1 MWTTANP
8 GQCFRGLMWWAVAP
22 RGLWSQGRVCLILLM
37 EVLIIFKTDG
47 GKVSRERAVD
57 YVKRR

>member
-1 MWTTANP
+1 MV
-8 GQCFRGLMWWAVAP
+8 GSSSE
-22 RGLWSQGRVCLILLM
+22 GLWSQGRVDLILLM

-47 GKVSRERAVD
+47 GKVSSESGVD